1 MGNKLLGCRQQMGK
15 RSLAGQLLGRRA
27 TGQKSRRERQ
37 LVKRSVGKV
46 VASKEGSSAG
56 DSTNRGNE
64 VIACYRQ
71 RLNPSLSLPV
81 PNAACAKV
89 AQYYISLL
97 SGM

>member
-56 DSTNRGNE
+56 DSTNHDNE